1 MEVDRIMSNNP
12 INLAFRFI
20 LELAALAAIGIWG
33 WYQGEGISRILF
45 AIGAP
50 VLMAIIWG
58 TFRVP
63 NDASASG
70 KAPIPIPGI
79 LRLVIELSLFSF
91 AVWGLFQTGKET
103 LGWILGILV
112 VIHYL
117 ISYDRCI
124 WLITGK

>member
-1 MEVDRIMSNNP
+1 
-12 INLAFRFI
+12 
-20 LELAALAAIGIWG
+20 
-33 WYQGEGISRILF
+33 
-45 AIGAP
+45 
-50 VLMAIIWG
+50 MAIIWG